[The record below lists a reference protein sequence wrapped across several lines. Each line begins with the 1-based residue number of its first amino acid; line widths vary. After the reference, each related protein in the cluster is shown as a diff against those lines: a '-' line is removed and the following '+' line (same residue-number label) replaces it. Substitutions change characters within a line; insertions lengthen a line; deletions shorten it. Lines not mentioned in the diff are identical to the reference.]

1 MRPERKVSRMS
12 RVRGTWAVVLLGC
25 ALAGC
30 HGGHGKAKEAES
42 RREQDSTLGASKL
55 PGAQGVS
62 GAMKVADSAAARRAR
77 EDSVSAAAP

>member
-1 MRPERKVSRMS
+1 M
-12 RVRGTWAVVLLGC
+12 TWRLAVVLLISTLSACDGSRREP
-25 ALAGC
+25 
-30 HGGHGKAKEAES
+30 EAPAS

-77 EDSVSAAAP
+77 EDSASAGAP

>member
-1 MRPERKVSRMS
+1 MARLAAALLVS
-12 RVRGTWAVVLLGC
+12 

-30 HGGHGKAKEAES
+30 DGNRSEAEAPAS
-42 RREQDSTLGASKL
+42 RVQDSTLGASKL

-77 EDSVSAAAP
+77 EDSASAGAP

>member
-1 MRPERKVSRMS
+1 LTRHL
-12 RVRGTWAVVLLGC
+12 AALLLAC

-30 HGGHGKAKEAES
+30 GGKRSEAEAPTS
-42 RREQDSTLGASKL
+42 RREQDSILGASKL

-77 EDSVSAAAP
+77 EDSASAGAP